1 MNREHMIEVLVANEI
16 EWLIGNPDKHNVTA
30 VVDFF
35 STGGFVTWTDEK
47 LEEAFNRLEEVK

>member
-1 MNREHMIEVLVANEI
+1 MNRKHMIEVLVANEL

-47 LEEAFNRLEEVK
+47 LEEAFNRLEEV